1 MEFGRG
7 TTLPIEFKIRT
18 HSNDEALVK
27 ERRGHIVTCC
37 TRVFAKKGY
46 SHSSM
51 RELAKACYMSTG
63 NLYHYFGSKEQILY
77 SIINDATLRQVEYVE
92 KYSSETAN
100 MEPVAALRE
109 LMRKFFEWHDANQNI
124 TLFIYQETRALPQKA
139 QEQIFESEGRIQAI
153 FEDTVKRGIKSGVF
167 YTSEPG
173 LIAHNII
180 LIGHAWALRRWSL
193 QKRWTFDAFARGE
206 IESVINLLQIKGGD
220 PATKIIKRNNQKPV
234 TNNIIRGIK

>member
-1 MEFGRG
+1 M
-7 TTLPIEFKIRT
+7 PIEFKIRT

-27 ERRGHIVTCC
+27 ERRSHIVTCC

-51 RELAKACYMSTG
+51 RELAKACYMSIG

-77 SIINDATLRQVEYVE
+77 SIINDATLRQVEYME
-92 KYSSETAN
+92 YYSQKTVK
-100 MEPVAALRE
+100 MEPVTALRE

-139 QEQIFESEGRIQAI
+139 QQQIFESEGHIQVI
-153 FEDTVKRGIKSGVF
+153 FENAILRGIKSGQF

-173 LIAHNII
+173 LIANNII

-193 QKRWTFDAFARGE
+193 QKRWTFDAFSNAE
-206 IESVINLLQIKGGD
+206 IESMINLLQIKGGD
-220 PATKIIKRNNQKPV
+220 PAKSKKAKALHGTAKKLIF
-234 TNNIIRGIK
+234 

>member
-1 MEFGRG
+1 M
-7 TTLPIEFKIRT
+7 PIEFKLRT

-27 ERRGHIVTCC
+27 ERRGHIVNCC

-51 RELAKACYMSTG
+51 RELAKACYMSIG

-92 KYSSETAN
+92 HFSKDTAGMDPASS
-100 MEPVAALRE
+100 LRK
-109 LMRKFFEWHDANQNI
+109 LIRKFFEWHDANQNV

-153 FEDTVKRGIKSGVF
+153 FEEAVKRGMESGNF
-167 YTSEPG
+167 KGKDAG
-173 LIAHNII
+173 LIANNIMV
-180 LIGHAWALRRWSL
+180 LGHAWALRRWSL
-193 QKRWTFDAFARGE
+193 QKRWTFDAFVKGE
-206 IESVINLLQIKGGD
+206 TESIMSILQIQGGKQ
-220 PATKIIKRNNQKPV
+220 PVNRNLKKSAP
-234 TNNIIRGIK
+234 RSK